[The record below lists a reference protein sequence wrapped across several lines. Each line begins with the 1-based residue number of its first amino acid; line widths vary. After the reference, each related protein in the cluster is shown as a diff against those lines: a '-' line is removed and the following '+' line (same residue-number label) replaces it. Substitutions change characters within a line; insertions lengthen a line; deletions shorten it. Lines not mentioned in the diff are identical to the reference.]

1 MSLSMKMLYC
11 FDHSNEYMELENNE
25 EMDVQRDKIIEQLE
39 LLNAKMAKQNS
50 IKHIFTTGIIYG
62 FGVFIGS
69 AVLAT
74 IAFGVLSPWFGQ
86 IEWVKDN
93 YERGASMQ

>member
-1 MSLSMKMLYC
+1 
-11 FDHSNEYMELENNE
+11 MELENNGEIE
-25 EMDVQRDKIIEQLE
+25 EQRDKIIEQLE

-50 IKHIFTTGIIYG
+50 IKHIFITGIIYG
-62 FGVFIGS
+62 LGVFIGS

-86 IEWVKDN
+86 IDWVKDN
-93 YERGASMQ
+93 YERGAGMQ